1 MNELTT
7 KENIEKK
14 IYEIR
19 GKEVMLDSDLA
30 NLYQCKNGT
39 KTINLAVKRN
49 IARFPNDFYFQ
60 LTSDEYDIICGFK
73 LKPQLLINMTRYLP
87 YVFTEQGVA
96 MLATVIHTEIA
107 SSISIQIMRAF
118 VLMRHYLSEN
128 IIEQKLIANQVGKNT
143 EDIKLLQESFS
154 KLEEKV
160 KINHLFFEGQIYDS
174 YSLLIDILNK
184 SNEEI
189 IIIDNYAGKE
199 LLDILKGIDKKIK
212 IYSKNM
218 DDILIKKYQK
228 EYSNVK
234 FIYNDSFHDRFLIL
248 DQRKLYHFG
257 ASFKE
262 LGKKCFAINKI
273 DDDEILNKIIGGL
286 K

>member
-1 MNELTT
+1 MN
-7 KENIEKK
+7 KKYINNIVFQDNQ
-14 IYEIR
+14 R
-19 GKEVMLDSDLA
+19 
-30 NLYQCKNGT
+30 
-39 KTINLAVKRN
+39 INL
-49 IARFPNDFYFQ
+49 
-60 LTSDEYDIICGFK
+60 LE
-73 LKPQLLINMTRYLP
+73 
-87 YVFTEQGVA
+87 
-96 MLATVIHTEIA
+96 
-107 SSISIQIMRAF
+107 
-118 VLMRHYLSEN
+118 
-128 IIEQKLIANQVGKNT
+128 
-143 EDIKLLQESFS
+143 ESFS
-154 KLEEKV
+154 KLEEKE

-199 LLDILKGIDKKIK
+199 LLDILKGIDKKIT

-262 LGKKCFAINKI
+262 LGKKCFAINKME
-273 DDDEILNKIIGGL
+273 DDEILKKIIGEL